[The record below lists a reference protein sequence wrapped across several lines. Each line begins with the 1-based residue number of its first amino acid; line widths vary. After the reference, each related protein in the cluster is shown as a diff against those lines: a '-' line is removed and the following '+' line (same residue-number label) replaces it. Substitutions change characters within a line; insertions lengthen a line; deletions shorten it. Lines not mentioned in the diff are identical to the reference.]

1 MAIEKHIKIN
11 VDTKGAVKSFDKLG
25 DTIQEQKDITIE
37 FEKELHR
44 LEQQLLNTSKG
55 NLAQQKATKDRIVS
69 LKGAL
74 KDQRLSLKELNNER
88 GKANKVTEINTTSLS
103 KNYGVVQLLDQV
115 TGGLASQVRSV
126 VDANRLFNISLKG
139 TRAALI
145 ATGVGAFVVALGLIV
160 AYWDEIVEFT
170 TKANEN
176 LEYQKKLTQDSLDL
190 STEKLKTLKLEAK
203 LLGNSSKLLGENVDK
218 QKKLL
223 TFQLGSALAK
233 QKEKEEALALLKIEA
248 EQELFEIRAAGRRS
262 KRLGAATQTEFT
274 KETQERIAALSVE
287 SEKAKQS
294 VLELT
299 QSIIDLLKDPEEDE
313 AAKGDGIER
322 GQQENVL
329 EDGLTFEDN
338 ITLGSKNLLNELLED
353 ADITFKKNQSIRD
366 EKALNEV
373 AANAEREKQY
383 KEDVKNATIGLAVQT
398 FNILG
403 ALAEEGSALA
413 KGVAVAQATID
424 TYKGA
429 VAAYAAGLSVGGPA
443 GLVIAPI
450 AAGLTVAAGLVNIS
464 KILATKPVSTT
475 APSGGAGGRAPAP
488 PSFNLVQGTASNQ
501 INDSLQTQE
510 PVRAIVVSRDV
521 TSAQEANR
529 NSENNSTL

>member
-1 MAIEKHIKIN
+1 MAIEKNIKIN
-11 VDTKGAVKSFDKLG
+11 VDTKEAVSDVNKLDKSF
-25 DTIQEQKDITIE
+25 KDLDGQT
-37 FEKELHR
+37 EK
-44 LEQQLLNTSKG
+44 TSTG
-55 NLAQQKATKDRIVS
+55 
-69 LKGAL
+69 L
-74 KDQRLSLKELNNER
+74 KDVGEN
-88 GKANKVTEINTTSLS
+88 GGAIA
-103 KNYGVVQLLDQV
+103 LLDSV
-115 TGGLASQVRSV
+115 TGGLATRFR
-126 VDANRLFNISLKG
+126 DAYEATKLFNFSLKG

-160 AYWDEIVEFT
+160 AYWDEISDAIKGTTENLQIQLDL
-170 TKANEN
+170 TKAIQSN
-176 LEYQKKLTQDSLDL
+176 LDL
-190 STEKLKTLKLEAK
+190 QVKNVEKQLA
-203 LLGNSSKLLGENVDK
+203 LGELQGKTN
-218 QKKLL
+218 
-223 TFQLGSALAK
+223 
-233 QKEKEEALALLKIEA
+233 EALEQQKIALLERLQQQNDA
-248 EQELFEIRAAGRRS
+248 EQLLLEKQIARLKGTATEVSLWEALTGNIKFALFGAQGLADAATKLSGE
-262 KRLGAATQTEFT
+262 RLTAIKALEDQLLAAQGAA
-274 KETQERIAALSVE
+274 
-287 SEKAKQS
+287 
-294 VLELT
+294 
-299 QSIIDLLKDPEEDE
+299 IDLETTLFKINNPETEETID
-313 AAKGDGIER
+313 R
-322 GQQENVL
+322 GEQDDAV
-329 EDGLTFEDN
+329 DGLTFEDN
-338 ITLGSKNLLNELLED
+338 ITLSSKNLLNELLTD
-353 ADITFKKNQSIRD
+353 ADITFKEEQRLRD
-366 EKALNEV
+366 LAALNQQKS
-373 AANAEREKQY
+373 NAILEAQY
-383 KEDVKNATIGLAVQT
+383 REDVKNATIGLAVQT

>member
-1 MAIEKHIKIN
+1 MAIEKNIKIN
-11 VDTKGAVKSFDKLG
+11 VDTKEAVSDVNKLDKSF
-25 DTIQEQKDITIE
+25 KDLDNQT
-37 FEKELHR
+37 EK
-44 LEQQLLNTSKG
+44 TSTG
-55 NLAQQKATKDRIVS
+55 
-69 LKGAL
+69 L
-74 KDQRLSLKELNNER
+74 KDVGEN
-88 GKANKVTEINTTSLS
+88 GGAIA
-103 KNYGVVQLLDQV
+103 LLDSV
-115 TGGLASQVRSV
+115 TGGLATRFR
-126 VDANRLFNISLKG
+126 DAYEATKLFNFSLKG
-139 TRAALI
+139 TRTALI
-145 ATGVGAFVVALGLIV
+145 ATGIGAFVVALGLVV
-160 AYWDEIVEFT
+160 AYWSDIKDFIT
-170 TKANEN
+170 
-176 LEYQKKLTQDSLDL
+176 
-190 STEKLKTLKLEAK
+190 
-203 LLGNSSKLLGENVDK
+203 
-218 QKKLL
+218 
-223 TFQLGSALAK
+223 GSNTALAK
-233 QKEKEEALALLKIEA
+233 QIESTETLLQLQKDQLSNLDASDETLKRQGKTQEEINKLKKDQLKIIIATAKENLI
-248 EQELFEIRAAGRRS
+248 EEKRRQEELLNLKTEGGSTLQQFGKSYGDFFVKIYGFIDDLFSKIGINLGLSDTLAGG
-262 KRLGAATQTEFT
+262 LDWIFEGVFGTE
-274 KETQERIAALSVE
+274 E
-287 SEKAKQS
+287 
-294 VLELT
+294 
-299 QSIIDLLKDPEEDE
+299 DLLNAAEKIAETERQIIEAQNRLDGILNKEDE